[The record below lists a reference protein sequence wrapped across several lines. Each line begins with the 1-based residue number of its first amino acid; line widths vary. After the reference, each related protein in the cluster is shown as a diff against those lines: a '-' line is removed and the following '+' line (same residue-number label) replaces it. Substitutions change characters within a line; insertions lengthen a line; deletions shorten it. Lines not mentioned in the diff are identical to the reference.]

1 VDHAHPKL
9 AEPLA
14 DIAGI
19 SRELVDS
26 MSDIVWAIDPERDH
40 MEDLVHRMRR
50 FASDVLSPR
59 DIRLAFQPPP
69 EEQDLPMGADLRRQI
84 FLIFKEAVHNVLRHS
99 GATEVTVDFRVEHG
113 WLSLRVADNGGGFDD
128 ARVHD
133 GHGLR
138 SMRERARELAAEIEI
153 HSGPGGTNITL
164 RVPLARRP
172 APLARSPHE

>member
-1 VDHAHPKL
+1 
-9 AEPLA
+9 
-14 DIAGI
+14 
-19 SRELVDS
+19 
-26 MSDIVWAIDPERDH
+26 

-50 FASDVLSPR
+50 FASDVLSPP

-113 WLSLRVADNGGGFDD
+113 WLTLRVADNGGGFDF
-128 ARVHD
+128 ARDHE

-138 SMRERARELAAEIEI
+138 SMTERAREVAGEIDI
-153 HSGPGGTNITL
+153 HSGPNGTTIIL
-164 RVPLARRP
+164 RVPVG
-172 APLARSPHE
+172 

>member
-1 VDHAHPKL
+1 
-9 AEPLA
+9 
-14 DIAGI
+14 
-19 SRELVDS
+19 
-26 MSDIVWAIDPERDH
+26 
-40 MEDLVHRMRR
+40 
-50 FASDVLSPR
+50 
-59 DIRLAFQPPP
+59 
-69 EEQDLPMGADLRRQI
+69 MGADLRRQI